1 MRTNID
7 LDDDLIAKA
16 MELSGLPTKKAT
28 VELALRQFVE
38 NGYRRQALDELW
50 GIGWEGDLDAIR
62 ENWGPPDHL
71 REDAAE

>member
-7 LDDDLIAKA
+7 LDEDLIAKA

-50 GIGWEGDLDAIR
+50 GIGWEGDLDAMR
-62 ENWGPPDHL
+62 ESWGPPDRL

>member
-38 NGYRRQALDELW
+38 NGYRRQALD
-50 GIGWEGDLDAIR
+50 
-62 ENWGPPDHL
+62 
-71 REDAAE
+71 

>member
-1 MRTNID
+1 MRTNIE

-16 MELSGLPTKKAT
+16 MKLSGLPTKKAT

-50 GIGWEGDLDAIR
+50 GMGWEGDLDAMRTDIDPS
-62 ENWGPPDHL
+62 EDFGK
-71 REDAAE
+71 DAAQ